1 MPANSTPNYQ
11 LNQWERSDKVLMD
24 DFNHDNAKIDSA
36 LAAKADASAVEA
48 LDRAV
53 GGKAERSALD
63 ALSQTVSAQGATLA
77 NHTSTIAGLGNCM
90 IVCRTYSGTGGTCM
104 HDFDHR
110 VLAIFAF
117 GTYSHFSAI
126 RGSSHGAGWAGQT
139 FCDGAVRWSE
149 KSVSWSGTSTAA
161 GLCNESGK
169 LYSLIALLDASK

>member
-1 MPANSTPNYQ
+1 MRSTKRPRRPVHRYKS
-11 LNQWERSDKVLMD
+11 LL
-24 DFNHDNAKIDSA
+24 FP
-36 LAAKADASAVEA
+36 
-48 LDRAV
+48 
-53 GGKAERSALD
+53 G
-63 ALSQTVSAQGATLA
+63 
-77 NHTSTIAGLGNCM
+77 IA
-90 IVCRTYSGTGGTCM
+90 
-104 HDFDHR
+104 

>member
-1 MPANSTPNYQ
+1 MPANYTPNYQ

-24 DFNHDNAKIDSA
+24 DFNHDNARI
-36 LAAKADASAVEA
+36 EQ
-48 LDRAV
+48 
-53 GGKAERSALD
+53 SALD

-126 RGSSHGAGWAGQT
+126 RGSSHGAGWADLLRRRRAVVRKKRVLVRDL
-139 FCDGAVRWSE
+139 DGCRPVQRERQALFPDCL
-149 KSVSWSGTSTAA
+149 A
-161 GLCNESGK
+161 GRL
-169 LYSLIALLDASK
+169 